1 MSLPLFRDL
10 NVLSSQVVVLSLESL
25 SLSIFYES
33 LHVVLSKC
41 VEDIECI
48 RAVWLTTFWQK
59 VWKEFHQVRILLH
72 NWEDALHRQLIILRD
87 IDLFYM
93 LEFEKFFLIS
103 EDKLQEVL
111 VEHGIRWDVKLHCK
125 KHKLTTSVTYSS
137 HSDSV

>member
-33 LHVVLSKC
+33 LHEVLSKC
-41 VEDIECI
+41 VENIECI
-48 RAVWLTTFWQK
+48 RAVWLTTFWQE

-87 IDLFYM
+87 IDLFYI

-111 VEHGIRWDVKLHCK
+111 VEHGLGQVKLN
-125 KHKLTTSVTYSS
+125 
-137 HSDSV
+137 

>member
-10 NVLSSQVVVLSLESL
+10 NVLSSQVVVMSLESL

-48 RAVWLTTFWQK
+48 RAVWLTTFWQE

-72 NWEDALHRQLIILRD
+72 NWEDALHRQLVILRD
-87 IDLFYM
+87 IDLFYI
-93 LEFEKFFLIS
+93 LEFEKIFLIS
-103 EDKLQEVL
+103 EDKLQEVF
-111 VEHGIRWDVKLHCK
+111 VEHGIRWDVKLNCK

>member
-48 RAVWLTTFWQK
+48 RAVWLTTFWQE
-59 VWKEFHQVRILLH
+59 VWKEFHQVRILL
-72 NWEDALHRQLIILRD
+72 NYWEDALHRQLIILRE
-87 IDLFYM
+87 IDLFYI

-103 EDKLQEVL
+103 EDKLQEIF
-111 VEHGIRWDVKLHCK
+111 VEHG
-125 KHKLTTSVTYSS
+125 SGGM
-137 HSDSV
+137 

>member
-1 MSLPLFRDL
+1 MFRDL
-10 NVLSSQVVVLSLESL
+10 IVLSSQVVVLSLESL

-48 RAVWLTTFWQK
+48 RAVWLTTFWQE

-87 IDLFYM
+87 IDLFYI

-103 EDKLQEVL
+103 EDKLQEVF